1 MFCINTVL
9 LYVSYM
15 FSYEQISVDLKLTIS
30 RYNVD
35 FFSLVGFS
43 S

>member
-1 MFCINTVL
+1 MFCINIVL
-9 LYVSYM
+9 LYVSYK
-15 FSYEQISVDLKLTIS
+15 SNYVDLKLTIS
-30 RYNVD
+30 RYNID